1 MFFSNLEIDR
11 MVQGVVRQH
20 PPIRL
25 APHSCH
31 LFASNS
37 KLFSPTRSGCCQDQK
52 TRSKLQESKYE
63 VQSFL
68 MLNYLQFTS
77 IIQFF
82 SEICNILLQNC
93 CISET
98 KSQKFSSE
106 GENLFAGSFDVWS
119 LEQPVPNLQ
128 QFDCQNVIM
137 SEVKKQRSSCKPAP
151 KFHHYLM
158 PLAFKC
164 FT

>member
-37 KLFSPTRSGCCQDQK
+37 KLFSPTHSGCCQDQK

-77 IIQFF
+77 IRQFF
-82 SEICNILLQNC
+82 SEMQYIAAKLLH
-93 CISET
+93 IRR
-98 KSQKFSSE
+98 SQKSKIFIWGWEFICWIIWCLIFRTTSTQSTTVR
-106 GENLFAGSFDVWS
+106 L
-119 LEQPVPNLQ
+119 PK
-128 QFDCQNVIM
+128 CYNVRGKEAKI
-137 SEVKKQRSSCKPAP
+137 
-151 KFHHYLM
+151 
-158 PLAFKC
+158 
-164 FT
+164 